1 MLLSVA
7 GSAIIARTY
16 MKWVLTGAHNL
27 QLATSMYSC
36 HGVDLPEDVGAK
48 TSLRSR
54 LLRETIIWNTS
65 ALGKNIAYTPA
76 AQSNSS
82 CSVNTL
88 QRIRDGPLE
97 KFWGGGGNFRA
108 AGIFFCSQISCMNFF
123 RP

>member
-1 MLLSVA
+1 
-7 GSAIIARTY
+7 

-97 KFWGGGGNFRA
+97 KFWGGGG
-108 AGIFFCSQISCMNFF
+108 GIFEPQEFF
-123 RP
+123 FVLKFLV

>member
-97 KFWGGGGNFRA
+97 KFWGGGGEFWGPR
-108 AGIFFCSQISCMNFF
+108 NFF
-123 RP
+123 LFSNFLYEFF

>member
-97 KFWGGGGNFRA
+97 KFWGGGGEFSSRR
-108 AGIFFCSQISCMNFF
+108 NFF
-123 RP
+123 LLSNFLYEFF

>member
-97 KFWGGGGNFRA
+97 KFWGGGGEFSSRR
-108 AGIFFCSQISCMNFF
+108 NFF
-123 RP
+123 FLSNLLYEFF